1 MRRDLAGYY
10 KIIKKLVY
18 LKVCVIVDACAR
30 VCTSLVSRL
39 FLIERGNEPGDE
51 AMFAPAVVL
60 PAKDR

>member
-18 LKVCVIVDACAR
+18 LKKVCVYACAC

-51 AMFAPAVVL
+51 AMFAPTVGSSC
-60 PAKDR
+60 